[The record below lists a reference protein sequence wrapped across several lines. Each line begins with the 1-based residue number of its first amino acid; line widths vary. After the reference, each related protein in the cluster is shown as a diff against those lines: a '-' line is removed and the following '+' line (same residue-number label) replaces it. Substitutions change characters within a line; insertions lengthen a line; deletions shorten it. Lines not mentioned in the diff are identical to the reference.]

1 MANKLKVLNFL
12 EALLY
17 YGHANPLHIFIVKL
31 TSIAS
36 DLVNVMTTVT
46 EKVASLI
53 TMTYTIT
60 TKTGWIV
67 AVTAAAI
74 ETQRHTRAYNKR
86 KTLMNHLR
94 ALLYT
99 SVWSWC
105 WSSY

>member
-17 YGHANPLHIFIVKL
+17 YRLQILFIVKL
-31 TSIAS
+31 TCIAS

-53 TMTYTIT
+53 TVTYTIT
-60 TKTGWIV
+60 AKTGWIV

-74 ETQRHTRAYNKR
+74 ETQRHTRAYNK
-86 KTLMNHLR
+86 
-94 ALLYT
+94 
-99 SVWSWC
+99 
-105 WSSY
+105 